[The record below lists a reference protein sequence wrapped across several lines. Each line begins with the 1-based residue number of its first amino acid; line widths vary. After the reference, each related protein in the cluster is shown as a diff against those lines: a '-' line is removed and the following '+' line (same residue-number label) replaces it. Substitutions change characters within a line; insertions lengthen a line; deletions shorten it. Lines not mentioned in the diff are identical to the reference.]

1 MAALALGF
9 FLHTSITVLCVVVP
23 AVFPA
28 AVRATGTGFSMSMG
42 RVGAVTGPLLAG
54 LLMAA
59 GFDRPVYF
67 AALALP
73 MLLAVACLYCFKQ
86 LGAPTSLAK
95 KEPVVGSV

>member
-1 MAALALGF
+1 VENARAF
-9 FLHTSITVLCVVVP
+9 SVPCPVLYVVVP

-67 AALALP
+67 AALALNAARCGLP
-73 MLLAVACLYCFKQ
+73 LLLQATRRARKLSQERACGRFDLI
-86 LGAPTSLAK
+86 
-95 KEPVVGSV
+95 